1 LTRNQAERP
10 VEPCESGE
18 SDETSHNNA
27 HNADVAGSDSTTHSD
42 SARGYSW
49 PPFEPGNT
57 AAVTHGAHSAG
68 IVDSLAAEYA
78 QAAVDAAPYLALDRF
93 AFALS
98 AWARAE
104 ARCELLSRHL
114 DRHGVLNNR
123 GTPRQSIL
131 RVLGTSERAAAHGRD
146 ALGLSP
152 ESAARIAAMIRAGG
166 ADLLSPDE
174 RKELAP

>member
-1 LTRNQAERP
+1 M
-10 VEPCESGE
+10 
-18 SDETSHNNA
+18 
-27 HNADVAGSDSTTHSD
+27 STT
-42 SARGYSW
+42 A
-49 PPFEPGNT
+49 PPTSKPASGRPAEPYQPGNT
-57 AAVTHGAHSAG
+57 AAVTHGAHSPG
-68 IVDSLAAEYA
+68 IVDALAAEYA
-78 QAAVDAAPYLALDRF
+78 QMAVDAAPYLALDRF
-93 AFALS
+93 AFALT

-131 RVLGTSERAAAHGRD
+131 RVLGTSERAAAQGRD

-166 ADLLSPDE
+166 IELLSPTE
-174 RKELAP
+174 RPEILR